1 MRRPSTEHNE
11 DDLNRL
17 TASASVRSTESVNSS
32 QTVIKNNSNN
42 DSNNNSSKNNSSN
55 YLPNIAIE
63 YQQQCRKRKD
73 RQDSTSSLTQD
84 RKVVRSNSEENVPT
98 AAQSANDTIRRV
110 SSHEDFNKKLPLQ
123 QHNENDENV
132 ELQLSYKE
140 NALDDDE
147 EEEGEYEE
155 EEEEEDELSNQ
166 SKVGDD
172 GDLTVSQNKMIDI
185 ERNQLQTQ
193 VQHHDFDEAEHRRN
207 SERFLKTKQPSGRK
221 SPRRSKKSSS
231 NMNQDR
237 LHNSDRHVEKIVV
250 DDEDEENLPKS
261 KPRYPW
267 ESSTEDN
274 PIMCQRFR
282 NDNSSTSFDD
292 AHHSISTFIK
302 HDHDLVMKFNM
313 IADEEEEDAPE
324 KKHYRNF
331 MSVENVKTRDIMQK
345 SHSPL
350 SGVFQTP
357 DERIRQINKRLT
369 SLKKKIS
376 NYEESFENNYGYRPS
391 HADKANDKN
400 IKNYIA
406 EIHRMRKEKSQIKA
420 DPITAMGYKNKF
432 DDSMPVE
439 KKMGKIK
446 DSLQDIE
453 NVSLFIFK
461 FLIVTHS
468 TILIEFVVIIFT
480 KFPKINRVRDL
491 IF

>member
-132 ELQLSYKE
+132 ELQLSYKV
-140 NALDDDE
+140 DDDE

-461 FLIVTHS
+461 FLIVTHL

>member
-32 QTVIKNNSNN
+32 SQTVIKNNSNN
-42 DSNNNSSKNNSSN
+42 DSNNNSSSKNNSSN

-98 AAQSANDTIRRV
+98 AVQSANDTIRRV

-123 QHNENDENV
+123 HHNENDENV

-140 NALDDDE
+140 SALDDDGE
-147 EEEGEYEE
+147 EDENEG
-155 EEEEEDELSNQ
+155 EEEEDEELSNQ

-172 GDLTVSQNKMIDI
+172 GELTGSKNKMIDF
-185 ERNQLQTQ
+185 ERNQLQSQ
-193 VQHHDFDEAEHRRN
+193 VHYREFDEAEHRRN

-231 NMNQDR
+231 SSMNQDR
-237 LHNSDRHVEKIVV
+237 LQNSDGRVEKIIV
-250 DDEDEENLPKS
+250 DGDDDDEENLPKA

-282 NDNSSTSFDD
+282 NVNSSTPFDD

-313 IADEEEEDAPE
+313 TTDEEEEDAPE

-400 IKNYIA
+400 IKNYLV

-453 NVSLFIFK
+453 NVSLKVYF
-461 FLIVTHS
+461 
-468 TILIEFVVIIFT
+468 
-480 KFPKINRVRDL
+480 
-491 IF
+491 

>member
-17 TASASVRSTESVNSS
+17 TTSASVRSSDSVNSS
-32 QTVIKNNSNN
+32 QTVIKNNNNNNNN
-42 DSNNNSSKNNSSN
+42 DSNNNSSSNGKINSSSN

-98 AAQSANDTIRRV
+98 AAVLQSTNDAIRRV
-110 SSHEDFNKKLPLQ
+110 SSHEDFNKKPLQ
-123 QHNENDENV
+123 EHNEKTAECV
-132 ELQLSYKE
+132 EQQLSLKI
-140 NALDDDE
+140 DE
-147 EEEGEYEE
+147 EENTLEDYEE
-155 EEEEEDELSNQ
+155 VEELTNQ
-166 SKVGDD
+166 SKLGDD
-172 GDLTVSQNKMIDI
+172 VDLTGSKNKLID
-185 ERNQLQTQ
+185 Q
-193 VQHHDFDEAEHRRN
+193 VQAQVLVVRDFDENEHRRN
-207 SERFLKTKQPSGRK
+207 SERFLKTKLPSSGRK
-221 SPRRSKKSSS
+221 SPRRSKKSGHSS
-231 NMNQDR
+231 RDR
-237 LHNSDRHVEKIVV
+237 SHNSDGDKISV
-250 DDEDEENLPKS
+250 DGEDEENLPKS
-261 KPRYPW
+261 KPRLPW
-267 ESSTEDN
+267 ESSIEDN
-274 PIMCQRFR
+274 PIICQRFR
-282 NDNSSTSFDD
+282 NERSGSSTHFDD
-292 AHHSISTFIK
+292 VHHSISKFIK
-302 HDHDLVMKFNM
+302 NDHDNLKFNM
-313 IADEEEEDAPE
+313 IVAADDAEVEVDDDEPD

-432 DDSMPVE
+432 DDSVPVE
-439 KKMGKIK
+439 KKLGKIK

-453 NVSLFIFK
+453 NVSA
-461 FLIVTHS
+461 TCQ
-468 TILIEFVVIIFT
+468 T
-480 KFPKINRVRDL
+480 RCC
-491 IF
+491 